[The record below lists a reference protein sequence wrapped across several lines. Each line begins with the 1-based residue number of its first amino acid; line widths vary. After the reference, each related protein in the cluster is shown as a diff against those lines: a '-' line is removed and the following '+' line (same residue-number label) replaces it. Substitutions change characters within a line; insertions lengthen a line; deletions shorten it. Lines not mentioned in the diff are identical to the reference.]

1 MNDGRLAAARA
12 LARGVTES
20 AEEPLL
26 ATLDPGLWQVTATH
40 AGPILDLASH
50 LHLHAADLTGLP
62 VARLSPTQ
70 AKTLLALL
78 VVTKTRAPHP
88 YPGVPAT
95 VDDVLTVL
103 GDPAM
108 SRPAAAHVKGALNKL
123 HVWRL
128 ARLGPPGAEAT
139 ATADLGVPV
148 RVGPL
153 AALWSGPWV
162 TELKT
167 LVERVAEHRS
177 PE

>member
-1 MNDGRLAAARA
+1 MNDSRLAAARA
-12 LARGVTES
+12 LARGVTEP
-20 AEEPLL
+20 AEESLL

-40 AGPILDLASH
+40 DGPILDLASH
-50 LHLHAADLTGLP
+50 LHLHGADLVGLP
-62 VARLSPTQ
+62 VLRLSPTQ

-78 VVTKTRAPHP
+78 VATKTGAPHP
-88 YPGVPAT
+88 YPGTAAT

-103 GDPAM
+103 GGPAL
-108 SRPAAAHVKGALNKL
+108 SRPAAAHAKGALNKL

-128 ARLGPPGAEAT
+128 ARLGPPGAET
-139 ATADLGVPV
+139 MTTADLGVPV

-153 AALWSGPWV
+153 VALWSGPWV

-177 PE
+177 PK